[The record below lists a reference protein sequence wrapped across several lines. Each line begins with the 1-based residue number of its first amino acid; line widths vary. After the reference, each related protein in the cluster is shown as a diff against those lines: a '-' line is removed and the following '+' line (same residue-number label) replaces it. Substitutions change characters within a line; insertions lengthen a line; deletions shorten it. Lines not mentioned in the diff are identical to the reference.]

1 MQHLGGKSDHLTHRI
16 PDKTRLWR
24 KLQIHVQFTIKTAVF
39 SFITWIQIISGLQL
53 PAHLLLNPS
62 YGPGLLCNGTLMPGH
77 FCPSLD
83 HYPVCSNHSRL
94 LLRFRTPGFS
104 CVNKPLMDN
113 CSSRL
118 RVRPTLRPPTRH
130 SSQAELRSVTAA
142 CIRCKFSLMAEEFQ
156 LRLQTTEHTASWW
169 TSTGPNTQGHMGA
182 GVYPSSQSK
191 SAWTD
196 QDTQEKQLRLSR
208 GRSRTWFSALQL
220 QRFNLMQTVPHPR
233 PWTQGH
239 ISDGEKVCVSSVWRD
254 LRRRPVL
261 RAHAAPSSRL
271 PSALTST
278 DDSVAA
284 MGKRSTCQV
293 GAGGR
298 SEGWRHTCPE
308 IDSFLDGAILRLYWI
323 HSFIRGHHRVRS
335 VQRWA
340 HEGADSQ
347 QERDDG
353 GRDFSAFFSGKSL
366 WLFRH

>member
-16 PDKTRLWR
+16 PDKTGLWR
-24 KLQIHVQFTIKTAVF
+24 KPQIHVQFTIKTAVF

-130 SSQAELRSVTAA
+130 SSRAELRSVTAA

-196 QDTQEKQLRLSR
+196 QDTQESFDCPEDGAVLDSVP
-208 GRSRTWFSALQL
+208 SSFSALIWCRL
-220 QRFNLMQTVPHPR
+220 YHIHALGLKVTSQTEKRSASPPCDEIWGDGPYSGHTLRPHP
-233 PWTQGH
+233 G
-239 ISDGEKVCVSSVWRD
+239 
-254 LRRRPVL
+254 RRR
-261 RAHAAPSSRL
+261 
-271 PSALTST
+271 
-278 DDSVAA
+278 
-284 MGKRSTCQV
+284 
-293 GAGGR
+293 
-298 SEGWRHTCPE
+298 
-308 IDSFLDGAILRLYWI
+308 
-323 HSFIRGHHRVRS
+323 
-335 VQRWA
+335 
-340 HEGADSQ
+340 
-347 QERDDG
+347 
-353 GRDFSAFFSGKSL
+353 L
-366 WLFRH
+366 WPPQMTA